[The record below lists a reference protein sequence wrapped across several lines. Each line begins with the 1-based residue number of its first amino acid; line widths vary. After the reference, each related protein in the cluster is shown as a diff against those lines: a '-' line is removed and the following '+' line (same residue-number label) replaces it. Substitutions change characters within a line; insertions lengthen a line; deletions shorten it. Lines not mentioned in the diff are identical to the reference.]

1 MKNRLSYHTR
11 LPFKNS
17 VQIGFVHAAEALGIP
32 RAVHSAIL
40 GHDLVVFLLGKE
52 YLQSIGLPIV
62 PEINQRLVFFTSNV
76 QFQFHHDSVIVP
88 AGRTETRFGAGLVAL
103 KGKMF
108 ERFAAGL
115 CSAPEMW
122 ERLQSDG
129 SPSTVLALIE
139 PGQCSS

>member
-1 MKNRLSYHTR
+1 
-11 LPFKNS
+11 
-17 VQIGFVHAAEALGIP
+17 
-32 RAVHSAIL
+32 
-40 GHDLVVFLLGKE
+40 VVFLLGKE
-52 YLQSIGLPIV
+52 YLQCIGLPIA

-76 QFQFHHDSVIVP
+76 EFQFHHDAVIVP
-88 AGRTETRFGAGLVAL
+88 AGRNETRFGAGIVAL

-122 ERLQSDG
+122 GRLQSDR

-139 PGQCSS
+139 PGQCDS